1 MNPLITFM
9 ASAAGRGIR
18 IVAGG
23 GIIAWGLL
31 GSHADANTGLI
42 IATLGALPVCTGL
55 LNICVIGPLLG
66 GPVSGNKALNQ

>member
-9 ASAAGRGIR
+9 ASTAGRGIR

-23 GIIAWGLL
+23 GIIAWGLI
-31 GSHADANTGLI
+31 GSHADTNTGLI
-42 IATLGALPVCTGL
+42 IAALGALPVFTGL

-66 GPVSGNKALNQ
+66 GPVSGSKALNQ

>member
-1 MNPLITFM
+1 MNPLLTFM

-23 GIIAWGLL
+23 GLVAWGLL
-31 GSHADANTGLI
+31 GAHADGNTGVT
-42 IATLGALPVCTGL
+42 IAVIGAVPMLTGL

-66 GPVSGNKALNQ
+66 GPISGVKATNG